1 MSSDAG
7 ASLPAFDDVGRLVR
21 IDTGKPTSLMQ
32 AVRDA
37 VERGVA
43 FDQAISTITRH
54 VADAYGVSGGRI
66 ATGERADLLL
76 IDDALQID
84 TILANGH
91 AIMIQKKWL
100 IPE

>member
-1 MSSDAG
+1 SS
-7 ASLPAFDDVGRLVR
+7 L
-21 IDTGKPTSLMQ
+21 IQ

-37 VERGVA
+37 VAHGVA
-43 FDQAISTITRH
+43 FDQAITTITRH
-54 VADAYGVSGGRI
+54 VADAYGIPGGRI
-66 ATGERADLLL
+66 AVGERADLLL

-91 AIMIQKKWL
+91 AIMVQKKWL